1 MQTKNTRSVGLST
14 LNSRWPNGVVPYE
27 IDPAAAYSQAQID
40 LILFSMNEMTT
51 KTGGCIKFAPR
62 TSLHRNWITIRN
74 GAGCNSFVMKITIE
88 IEKHFFLRIFSFL
101 ARYVGKRITDCQ
113 LEQKRLFI
121 QIYYCP

>member
-51 KTGGCIKFAPR
+51 KTGGCITFVPR
-62 TSLHRNWITIRN
+62 DSSHTNWITIKN
-74 GAGCNSFVMKITIE
+74 GAGCNSAVMKITIE
-88 IEKHFFLRIFSFL
+88 IEESFFLRFF
-101 ARYVGKRITDCQ
+101 
-113 LEQKRLFI
+113 FFF
-121 QIYYCP
+121 